1 MSELGDLVERLGS
14 VERPVQRG
22 ACNEALERLRED
34 PELRPQL
41 LRLLRAESR
50 QARFGAAY
58 VLFNAEGP
66 ALRLLPAL
74 LDALDLDDGDL
85 RWSAAHM
92 LAVMGRAKGEVLPV
106 LVHETTAG
114 PTPRRR
120 RMALYA
126 LRELAPER
134 EETAEALLG
143 ALADPDSA
151 VRNAALSSFA
161 KLSDPPRACLERV
174 LTLLADE
181 PDPRQR
187 SIAAVVLP
195 ELLRGYPDALSS
207 VRAELERAAA
217 GNDDSLARAAA
228 LALQRLDG

>member
-1 MSELGDLVERLGS
+1 MSDLVDLVERLGS
-14 VERPVQRG
+14 AERPVQRG
-22 ACNEALERLRED
+22 ACDEARERLRSE
-34 PELRPQL
+34 PELRPQIV
-41 LRLLRAESR
+41 RLLHAGSR
-50 QARFGAAY
+50 HGRFAAAF

-92 LAVMGRAKGEVLPV
+92 IAVLGRAKGEVLPV

-114 PTPRRR
+114 PSPRRR

-134 EETAEALLG
+134 EETARALLD
-143 ALADPDSA
+143 ALSDADPA
-151 VRNAALSSFA
+151 VRNAALSSLA

-174 LTLLADE
+174 LALLADE
-181 PDPRQR
+181 SDPRQQ
-187 SIAAVVLP
+187 SLAAVVLP

-207 VRAELERAAA
+207 AQGELERAAA
-217 GNDDSLARAAA
+217 GSDASLARAAA
-228 LALQRLDG
+228 LALQRLDR